1 MTERDADMGVGDG
14 VAHGR
19 TYTAEEVAR
28 LASNGADLLI
38 VRRAR
43 RRLLRVHAPRR
54 SFGVD
59 AARGRGR
66 QRHVQGHRGHED
78 VVAQADGAHGERR
91 ARAQCRRVFDAHTA
105 RGRHDDDATAAS
117 ETGAESDGPFARVRA
132 RRAQLVMHTGA
143 EGADTAVDDE
153 KGEGG
158 IRSGLGSTV
167 DTDASSSDLDPSGS
181 EEDEREPGDT
191 SGVDLPGKHHLDTSD
206 TTDFGID
213 RTRALVHQVGSL
225 GTRYHE
231 WVHTPEVSDAPLRF
245 FENDWAEVSLFYF
258 SYGQLV

>member
-1 MTERDADMGVGDG
+1 MGVGS

-38 VRRAR
+38 CDGLVVDFSAFTHPGGRAVLTR
-43 RRLLRVHAPRR
+43 HA
-54 SFGVD
+54 G
-59 AARGRGR
+59 
-66 QRHVQGHRGHED
+66 ED
-78 VVAQADGAHGERR
+78 VSDMFRGIAGTQPRSSHKPMAHMRS
-91 ARAQCRRVFDAHTA
+91 DAHAHSAAAFSMLTRLA
-105 RGRHDDDATAAS
+105 VGTIDATAAS
-117 ETGAESDGPFARVRA
+117 ETGAEEEGPFARVRA
-132 RRAQLVMHTGA
+132 RRAQLAMHAAGA

-153 KGEGG
+153 KGG

-191 SGVDLPGKHHLDTSD
+191 SGVDLPGKHHPDTSD

>member
-1 MTERDADMGVGDG
+1 ME
-14 VAHGR
+14 
-19 TYTAEEVAR
+19 
-28 LASNGADLLI
+28 
-38 VRRAR
+38 
-43 RRLLRVHAPRR
+43 
-54 SFGVD
+54 
-59 AARGRGR
+59 
-66 QRHVQGHRGHED
+66 
-78 VVAQADGAHGERR
+78 
-91 ARAQCRRVFDAHTA
+91 
-105 RGRHDDDATAAS
+105 
-117 ETGAESDGPFARVRA
+117 DGPFARVRA

>member
-1 MTERDADMGVGDG
+1 MGVGS

-38 VRRAR
+38 CDGLVVDFSAFTHPGGRSVLTR
-43 RRLLRVHAPRR
+43 HA
-54 SFGVD
+54 G
-59 AARGRGR
+59 
-66 QRHVQGHRGHED
+66 ED
-78 VVAQADGAHGERR
+78 VSDMFRGIAGTRLSSHKPMAHMGS
-91 ARAQCRRVFDAHTA
+91 DAHAHSAAAFSMLTRLA
-105 RGRHDDDATAAS
+105 VGTIDATAAS
-117 ETGAESDGPFARVRA
+117 ETGAEDDGPFARVRA
-132 RRAQLVMHTGA
+132 RRAQLVIHAGA

-153 KGEGG
+153 KGG

-167 DTDASSSDLDPSGS
+167 DTDASSMDGEDPSGS

-191 SGVDLPGKHHLDTSD
+191 SGVDLPGKHLDNTSD
-206 TTDFGID
+206 NTDFGID

>member
-1 MTERDADMGVGDG
+1 MGVGS

-19 TYTAEEVAR
+19 TYTREEVAR

-38 VRRAR
+38 CDG
-43 RRLLRVHAPRR
+43 RVVDFSAFTHPGGRSVLTRHA
-54 SFGVD
+54 G
-59 AARGRGR
+59 
-66 QRHVQGHRGHED
+66 ED
-78 VVAQADGAHGERR
+78 VSDMFRGIAGTQPRSSHKPMAHMRS
-91 ARAQCRRVFDAHTA
+91 DAHAHSAAAFSMLTRLA
-105 RGRHDDDATAAS
+105 VGTIDATAAS
-117 ETGAESDGPFARVRA
+117 ETGAESGPFARVRA
-132 RRAQLVMHTGA
+132 RRAQLAMHAGA
-143 EGADTAVDDE
+143 EGADTAVDDA

-167 DTDASSSDLDPSGS
+167 GSDASSMDGEDPSGS

-258 SYGQLV
+258 SHGQLV